1 MVLESI
7 GMRTQMAGGQ
17 PDVSSWG
24 EKITTKP
31 NKLSLQE
38 VSHSLKREVQID
50 SLSHTETHI
59 LAFKVCLLCLRVLN
73 DART

>member
-7 GMRTQMAGGQ
+7 GMRTQMAGGP
-17 PDVSSWG
+17 PDVFPWG

-38 VSHSLKREVQID
+38 VNHSLKCEVQID
-50 SLSHTETHI
+50 SLTRTLTHI
-59 LAFKVCLLCLRVLN
+59 LAFILI
-73 DART
+73 